1 MKKILAFV
9 LSIAVVFG
17 MVTTISACTSE
28 TPIVG
33 LICLHD
39 ESSTYDKNFIDAFEA
54 ACKAKGLKKGQW
66 IIKTG
71 VREEG
76 SDCKDTA
83 EQFVKLGCKAIF
95 ADSFGHED
103 SMLEVAKKH
112 PEVQFCHATGVKAH
126 TENLANFH
134 NAFASIYE
142 GRYLA
147 GVAAGLKLQEMIAAN
162 KITDAMKE
170 GENIKIGY
178 VGAYPYA
185 EVKSGYTSWFLGVR
199 SIVPNVVM
207 KVKFT
212 NEWYSMKKERD
223 TANYLISEQHC
234 AIISQHADSMGAPNA
249 CEAAEVP
256 NVSYNGSTAASCPK
270 TFIVSSRIN
279 WQPYFEL
286 MIDAVTGGKALPTD
300 WTGNISTGSVVLT
313 ELGAAAAAAANTQ
326 AKIDEVKAKLL
337 NGSLKV
343 FDLSTFT
350 VNGAALVD
358 NFMAN
363 VNDDA
368 AFTPDT
374 VVIKTTESGIKYFAE
389 SEFRSAPYFEV
400 DIDGITII
408 ANN

>member
-66 IIKTG
+66 IIKTD
-71 VREEG
+71 VPEKG

-83 EQFVKLGCKAIF
+83 EQFVKLGCEAIF

-103 SMLEVAKKH
+103 NMLEVAKKY

-126 TENLANFH
+126 TENLPNFH

-212 NEWYSMKKERD
+212 NEWYSMDKELN

-313 ELGAAAAAAANTQ
+313 ELGAAAAANTQ